1 MQQRK
6 KIFQSK
12 NLIYF
17 YLIMYVIINLL
28 FLTAFPYIHSDEP
41 WLSGLSRNILMNHN
55 ISVTEPF
62 FDAYER
68 NPHAIKLIFH
78 LLQGGFM
85 QLFGY
90 TIFTFRLIS
99 LLFSVG
105 TLCFFYRLC
114 MAIGQSQKSAL
125 LTTVLLSLDI
135 QYLYASHLARQEII
149 ILFAMVLSA
158 YLLINQID
166 KHTYVRDIAIGTVI
180 GLSIGIHPNSFI
192 IALTIGCAYLFF
204 IHKKKIHFK
213 NLLVLIGVVI
223 LFSIIFIGLSLYM
236 DPNFFSNYSEHGKDF
251 GAYNGLLGK
260 WSDFGTFYQNV
271 FWGESIEYYMPN
283 IKFQLL
289 LFGLMFMA
297 AVLYSLKGRNKNMVS
312 QLKPI
317 AVMVVSINL
326 GFLLIGR
333 FNVTSIILIFPFMIL
348 LTAILL
354 EHGDKK
360 NRLLGLLI
368 LITAISTAVQI
379 QPYASQYSEY
389 EHTVSDFI
397 DQDDIV
403 LGNLNSEYAFGN
415 GQFFD
420 YRNLQY
426 LDEKDM
432 SFENYIT
439 SRNINTIIYYEELD
453 YIYQNSPKYDV
464 MYGDITTV
472 YPEIQDFL
480 GSHCQEI
487 DSFSDPT
494 YGTNIAPL
502 IDDRQWLVYIFK
514 VTEIP

>member
-1 MQQRK
+1 MKPWK

-12 NLIYF
+12 NLIYL
-17 YLIMYVIINLL
+17 YLMVYFIINLTL
-28 FLTAFPYIHSDEP
+28 LTDFPYIHSDEP
-41 WLSGLSRNILMNHN
+41 WLSGLSRNIIMNHA

-105 TLCFFYRLC
+105 TLTFFYRLC
-114 MAIGQSQKSAL
+114 RVIGQSQKFAL

-158 YLLINQID
+158 YLLISHID
-166 KHTYVRDIAIGTVI
+166 KHTYFRDIAIGTVI

-192 IALTIGCAYLFF
+192 IALTIGFAYLFF

-223 LFSIIFIGLSLYM
+223 LFCILFIGISLYM
-236 DPNFFSNYSEHGKDF
+236 DPNFFSNYSEHGKNF
-251 GAYNGLLGK
+251 GAYNGLSGK
-260 WSDFGTFYQNV
+260 FFDFGAFYQNV
-271 FWGESIEYYMPN
+271 FLRESIEYYMPN

-289 LFGLMFMA
+289 LFGFVLIVT
-297 AVLYSLKGRNKNMVS
+297 VLYSLKDWNKNRLS

-317 AVMVVSINL
+317 SVMVVSINL
-326 GFLLIGR
+326 GLLLIGR
-333 FNVTSIILIFPFMIL
+333 FNVTSIVLIFPFMIL

-354 EHGDKK
+354 QHWDEK

-368 LITAISTAVQI
+368 LITAINTAVQI

-389 EHTVSDFI
+389 EHNISQFI
-397 DQDDIV
+397 DESDVV
-403 LGNLNSEYAFGN
+403 LGNLNSEYCFAN

-426 LDEKDM
+426 LDEKGI

-439 SRNINTIIYYEELD
+439 SRNINTIITYEELD
-453 YIYQNSPKYDV
+453 YIYENRPQYDV
-464 MYGDITTV
+464 MYGDLTYV
-472 YPEIQDFL
+472 YPEMQDFL
-480 GSHCQEI
+480 KSHCEEVYC
-487 DSFSDPT
+487 FSDAT
-494 YGTNIAPL
+494 YGTNLAPL
-502 IDDRQWLVYIFK
+502 IDQRQWQVHIFK
-514 VTEIP
+514 VKEIP

>member
-1 MQQRK
+1 MKPCK

-17 YLIMYVIINLL
+17 YLIVYFMINLI
-28 FLTAFPYIHSDEP
+28 FLTDFPYIHSDEP
-41 WLSGLSRNILMNHN
+41 WLSGLSRNILVNHA

-62 FDAYER
+62 FDTYER

-78 LLQGGFM
+78 LLQGVFI

-105 TLCFFYRLC
+105 TLYFFYRLC
-114 MAIGQSQKSAL
+114 LVILQSEKTAL
-125 LTTVLLSLDI
+125 LTAVVLSLDL

-158 YLLINQID
+158 YLLISHID
-166 KHTYVRDIAIGTVI
+166 KRTYSRDIAIGTVI

-192 IALTIGCAYLFF
+192 IALTMGFAYLFF

-213 NLLVLIGVVI
+213 NLFMLIGVVI
-223 LFSIIFIGLSLYM
+223 LFFILFVGFSLYM
-236 DPNFFSNYSEHGKDF
+236 DPNFFLHYSEHGKNF

-260 WSDFGTFYQNV
+260 WFNFEVFYQNV
-271 FWGESIEYYMPN
+271 FLGQSIEYYMPN

-289 LFGLMFMA
+289 LFGLVFIA
-297 AVLYSLKGRNKNMVS
+297 TVLYSLKGGNKNFVS

-333 FNVTSIILIFPFMIL
+333 FNVTSIVLIFPFMYLMTTVL
-348 LTAILL
+348 LQSLD
-354 EHGDKK
+354 EKK
-360 NRLLGLLI
+360 RLLGLLI
-368 LITAISTAVQI
+368 LITFINTAVQI
-379 QPYASQYSEY
+379 QPYASRYSEY
-389 EHTVSDFI
+389 EHNISQFI
-397 DQDDIV
+397 DESDVV
-403 LGNLNSEYAFGN
+403 LGNLNSEYCFDS

-426 LDEKDM
+426 LDEKKIP
-432 SFENYIT
+432 FENYIT
-439 SRNINTIIYYEELD
+439 ARNINTIIYYEELD
-453 YIYQNSPKYDV
+453 YIYENRPKYDV
-464 MYGDITTV
+464 LYGDITKV

-487 DSFSDPT
+487 VSFSAPT
-494 YGTNIAPL
+494 YGTNLAPL
-502 IDDRQWLVYIFK
+502 IDQRQWQVHIFR
-514 VTEIP
+514 VQEIP